1 MGEAIFCGDERYV
14 GMKKRLALT
23 LVLVGCWVAANAQ
36 MSEVNDCLRFLPS
49 RMANHIRTV
58 KAYRLSTEAAG
69 ARRLVATTRYDR
81 QGYKTYHRQGSEMP
95 DSIECTYDS
104 LNRLVQWKRAECRWD
119 NDSQRMVW
127 SSLFIE
133 NLDYTPDGLVSLVQT
148 FTYDRVNSKI
158 DTTVII
164 YRLIRLECSDRGVT
178 ACNYAYYERES
189 SHGMKEEQTDTCL
202 FRREYDTEGHLL
214 HQTYTDEVGSRGLD
228 NYEER
233 YAYDRQGR
241 VLYKISCSYGGCD
254 SLAYRYG
261 AQGNVVEMSG
271 KSWVQGIE
279 SDVIVR
285 FSPDGFPLER
295 TEISYPPEG
304 DESAERS
311 VTRTWYDA
319 KGGVV
324 REEKTDYTTEYEVE
338 YWED

>member
-1 MGEAIFCGDERYV
+1 
-14 GMKKRLALT
+14 MKKRLALT
-23 LVLVGCWVAANAQ
+23 LVLVGCWVAANTQ

-58 KAYRLSTEAAG
+58 KEYRLPTEAAG

-81 QGYKTYHRQGSEMP
+81 QGYMTYHRHGSEMP

-119 NDSQRMVW
+119 NNSQRMVW

-148 FTYDRVNSKI
+148 FTYDRVNAKI

-178 ACNYAYYERES
+178 ACDYAYYERES

-214 HQTYTDEVGSRGLD
+214 HQTYTDKVGSRGLD

-254 SLAYRYG
+254 SLSYRYG

-271 KSWVQGIE
+271 KSWCKALNRMLLFVSVPRVSPWNEQKSATRRRETNLLSAVSPAHGMMPKVALSEKKIQTIQRSTKWSTGKIE
-279 SDVIVR
+279 DCLI
-285 FSPDGFPLER
+285 
-295 TEISYPPEG
+295 
-304 DESAERS
+304 A
-311 VTRTWYDA
+311 
-319 KGGVV
+319 
-324 REEKTDYTTEYEVE
+324 
-338 YWED
+338 